1 MEYLD
6 KKKERMIQE
15 VLGIDFLSLFV
26 TVRFFVTLKY
36 PFSTSV

>member
-6 KKKERMIQE
+6 EKKERVIQE
-15 VLGIDFLSLFV
+15 VLGIEFLSLFV